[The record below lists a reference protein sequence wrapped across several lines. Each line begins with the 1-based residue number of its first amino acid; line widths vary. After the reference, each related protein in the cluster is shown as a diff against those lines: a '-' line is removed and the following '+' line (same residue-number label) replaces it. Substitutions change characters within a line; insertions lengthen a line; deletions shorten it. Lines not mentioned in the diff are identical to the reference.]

1 MEELRQTVMQMMSSV
16 LDEEHITRLG
26 SVLDIVL
33 HDYHVERKIE
43 ELVIYDSSNESKL
56 KRFIATKRLEG
67 LSEASLEQYYRT
79 IDNMFNT
86 IGKPL
91 EKIGTDDIRYYLS
104 MYQEQR
110 KVSKV
115 TLNNM
120 RRYFSTFFQW
130 CTDEDIIGKNPMR
143 RIKAIKQPQTI
154 KEPFSDIEMEKIRQA
169 SSTVRDRALIE
180 FLYSTGCRVSEVVH
194 VALSDIDFV
203 HNSLVVYGKGS
214 KQREVYISDKAMYW
228 LRKYLDQRRDNTN
241 HLFVGRGAKVLGKP
255 GIESILRKIGETA
268 GVDHV
273 HPHRFRRTIATNI
286 INKGMPVQEV
296 QQMLGHSKIDTTMIY
311 CKIDSKNVQAA
322 HRKYAA

>member
-1 MEELRQTVMQMMSSV
+1 MEELRRAVMQMMSSV
-16 LDEEHITRLG
+16 LGNEQIVRLG
-26 SVLDIVL
+26 NVLDIVL
-33 HDYHVERKIE
+33 HDYRVERRTE
-43 ELVIYDSSNESKL
+43 EVIVYDNSNASKL

-79 IDNMFNT
+79 IDNMFNV
-86 IGKPL
+86 ISKPL
-91 EKIGTDDIRYYLS
+91 ERIETDDIRYYLS

-143 RIKAIKQPQTI
+143 RIKAIKQPKII

-194 VALSDIDFV
+194 VSLNDIDFV
-203 HNSLVVYGKGS
+203 HNSLIVYGKGN

-228 LRKYLDQRRDNTN
+228 LRKYLDHRKDDTIY
-241 HLFVGRGAKVLGKP
+241 LFAGRGAKVLGKS
-255 GIESILRKIGETA
+255 GIESILRRIGDAA
-268 GVDHV
+268 GVDRV
-273 HPHRFRRTIATNI
+273 HPHRFRRTIATNL

-296 QQMLGHSKIDTTMIY
+296 QQMLGHSKLDTTMIY
-311 CKIDSKNVQAA
+311 CTVDKDNVKAA